1 MKGSKMKSKNPSL
14 DTVGVDTVRRGA
26 AILEGYRKAR
36 YSLEKRILS
45 DEDFWCSRHRPSGV
59 SKGSDMPYP
68 ASGWLFSTV
77 VNKHA
82 DIMESIPSPVCIARE
97 KSDVEYAEV
106 LNSVL
111 PVILDRLSFNRLYS
125 ELQYDKLK
133 HGTAVYGVFWNPDSQ
148 NGLGDIDVKRI
159 DLLNLFWEPGV
170 CSIQDSQNVF
180 YTSLIDNET
189 LYSLYPWARESGSSV
204 STCAADYVFDPS
216 IDTSDKSL
224 VVDWYYKKQTPH
236 GVILHYVKFVGET
249 VLYASENDPSAVS
262 GFYGHGLYPF
272 VLDTLY
278 RENGTPCGYG
288 LISVTRGTQEYIDR
302 LDRSILEHA
311 VMSAKPRYM
320 MKKNVGMNLGDFL
333 DWSKPVVEVDGDLT
347 EERVKAITLPA
358 LDQNVITV
366 RDSKINEIKEIS
378 ATHNYNYGYASQSIS
393 SGVAIAAL
401 QEAGSKVM
409 RDIITSSFDAFSSV
423 IKLIIELIRQ
433 FYDEERCFRITKPN
447 RTGYEYIEFSGK
459 DIKEK
464 STSLG
469 DELLYR
475 LPEFDVEVRTL
486 KSSAFSRYAQNETV
500 SELFKMGLFSPEKKN
515 EALIVLDAL
524 ELEGKGR
531 IIEMV
536 RELKSEKREEQPV
549 PDAKTPNTD
558 KKLAEGIRSAI
569 KLKTKN
575 KG

>member
-1 MKGSKMKSKNPSL
+1 MKSTTLSNDIIGTDAL
-14 DTVGVDTVRRGA
+14 RRGVG
-26 AILEGYRKAR
+26 ILESYRKAR

-59 SKGSDMPYP
+59 AKGTDMPYP
-68 ASGWLFSTV
+68 ASAWLFSAI

-82 DIMESIPSPVCIARE
+82 DIMENIPSPVCIARE

-170 CSIQDSQNVF
+170 CSLQDSQNIF
-180 YTSLIDNET
+180 YTSLIDNEV
-189 LYSLYPWARESGSSV
+189 LYAAYPWARESSPSA
-204 STCAADYVFDPS
+204 STCAADYIFDPS

-224 VVDWYYKKQTPH
+224 VIDWYYKKQTPS
-236 GVILHYVKFVGET
+236 GPVLHYVKFVGET
-249 VLYASENDPSAVS
+249 VLYASENDPSITG
-262 GFYGHGLYPF
+262 GFYSHGQYPF
-272 VLDTLY
+272 ILDTLY

-320 MKKNVGMNLGDFL
+320 MKKNVGINLGDFL
-333 DWSKPVVEVDGDLT
+333 DWSKPIVEVDGDLS
-347 EERVKAITLPA
+347 EERVKSITLPE
-358 LDQNVITV
+358 LDQSVIEV
-366 RDSKINEIKEIS
+366 RDSKINEMKEIS

-423 IKLIIELIRQ
+423 VKLVIELVRQ

-447 RTGYEYIEFSGK
+447 GYEYIEFSGK

-464 STSLG
+464 SIALG

-475 LPEFDVEVRTL
+475 LPEFDVEVRTQ
-486 KSSAFSRYAQNETV
+486 KSSAFSRYAQNETI
-500 SELFKMGLFSPEKKN
+500 SELFRMGLFSPEKKK

-524 ELEGKGR
+524 ELEGKNR

-536 RELKSEKREEQPV
+536 SELDSAPEAMPSEAK
-549 PDAKTPNTD
+549 KTPETD
-558 KKLAEGIRSAI
+558 KKIAEGIRSAI
-569 KLKTKN
+569 KLKTKV
-575 KG
+575 KGERV

>member
-1 MKGSKMKSKNPSL
+1 MKSTNLSL
-14 DTVGVDTVRRGA
+14 DKVGIETLRRGT
-26 AILEGYRKAR
+26 AILEAYRKAR
-36 YSLEKRILS
+36 YSLEQRILG
-45 DEDFWCSRHRPSGV
+45 DEEFWCSRHRPSGV
-59 SKGSDMPYP
+59 SRGSDMPYP
-68 ASGWLFSTV
+68 ASGWLFSTI

-82 DIMESIPSPVCIARE
+82 DIMENIPSPVCIARE
-97 KSDVEYAEV
+97 KSDTEYAAT

-111 PVILDRLSFNRLYS
+111 PVILDRLSFNSLYS

-148 NGLGDIDVKRI
+148 KGLGDIDIKRI
-159 DLLNLFWEPGV
+159 DLLNLFWEPGI
-170 CSIQDSQNVF
+170 CSLQDSQNIF
-180 YTSLIDNET
+180 YTSLIDNES
-189 LYSLYPWARESGSSV
+189 LYSLYPWARENGSSATACV
-204 STCAADYVFDPS
+204 ADYVFDPS
-216 IDTSDKSL
+216 VDTGDKSL
-224 VVDWYYKKQTPH
+224 IIDWYYKKQTPS
-236 GVILHYVKFVGET
+236 GPVLHYIKFTGET
-249 VLYASENDPSAVS
+249 VLYASENDPSITD
-262 GFYGHGLYPF
+262 GFYSHGAYPF

-320 MKKNVGMNLGDFL
+320 MKKNVGMNVGEFL
-333 DWSKPVVEVDGDLT
+333 DWSNPIVEVDGDLS
-347 EERVKAITLPA
+347 EERVKAITLPS
-358 LDQNVITV
+358 LDSNVIGV

-409 RDIITSSFDAFSSV
+409 RDVITTSFDAFSSV
-423 IKLIIELIRQ
+423 IKLVIELIRQ
-433 FYDEERCFRITKPN
+433 FYDEDRCFRITLPN
-447 RTGYEYIEFSGK
+447 REGYEYIEFSGRN
-459 DIKEK
+459 IKEK
-464 STSLG
+464 SVSLG

-475 LPEFDVEVRTL
+475 LPEFDVEVRAQ
-486 KSSAFSRYAQNETV
+486 KSSAFSRYAQNETIA
-500 SELFKMGLFSPEKKN
+500 ELFRMGLFSPEKKA

-524 ELEGKGR
+524 ELDGKGR

-536 RELKSEKREEQPV
+536 REL
-549 PDAKTPNTD
+549 DAKVDETVVSGKGGKGDVTD

-569 KLKTKN
+569 KLKSTKGN
-575 KG
+575 RV